1 MKANMTK
8 GCKYLLFVIGLTITC
23 VFLGGV
29 GDQTTAQNSL
39 PSPASRGK
47 QIYIQGTSPSGK
59 NVLAYVGDSSI
70 EVPAS
75 AMTCSN
81 CHGFDG
87 QGKPESGIT
96 PTNLTWEALTKPYG
110 VTHADRRTHPPYT
123 ERALE
128 LAITRGTDP
137 AGHKL
142 LSVMPRYAMSRE
154 DLADLIA
161 YLKLIGKDR
170 DPGITENEIVIGTA
184 GPTKGA
190 LGSMS
195 RVINSVTAAYFD
207 ELNSQGGIYDR
218 RIQVKFGA
226 TDDPPAATRAN
237 LERFL
242 KEQHIFALT
251 SVLAAGAEKEIMP
264 LMSQQE
270 VPLVGP
276 LTLFPQTDSP
286 LNRQVFYLLSGIEGQ
301 ARTLVEFAASKPEL
315 KRSRIAV
322 VLRQSENNSST
333 LKAINEQSKKDGFA
347 APQAYDYVRLDG
359 STMVKQ
365 LRQAGAEIVFF
376 LGGGEDAVLFMTEA
390 DKSGWFPTVFLP
402 NADDRLMAAPSGFNG
417 KIFLS
422 LPTSPTAQT
431 AIGAKEFRAFADKYK
446 LPSEHLATQLSA
458 YSSAKILAEAMRRV
472 GKDLSREKLI
482 QALEGF
488 YDYQTGL
495 TPAITYGPNRRIGA
509 MGAYVVTIDLK
520 EKRIVGA
527 SDWININ

>member
-1 MKANMTK
+1 MTR
-8 GCKYLLFVIGLTITC
+8 GCKYLLFVIGLTIT
-23 VFLGGV
+23 FIYLGSV
-29 GDQTTAQNSL
+29 SNHTTAQSSL
-39 PSPASRGK
+39 TSPTIRGK

-59 NVLAYVGDSSI
+59 DVLAYVGDSSI

-75 AMTCSN
+75 ALTCAG
-81 CHGFDG
+81 CHGLDG
-87 QGKPESGIT
+87 QGKTEGGVTAS
-96 PTNLTWEALTKPYG
+96 NLTWEALTKPYG
-110 VTHADRRTHPPYT
+110 VTHADGRKHPPYT

-142 LSVMPRYAMSRE
+142 QSVMPRYALSRE

-161 YLKLIGKDR
+161 YLKIVSKDR

-184 GPTKGA
+184 GPTKGP
-190 LGSMS
+190 LGNMS
-195 RVINSVTAAYFD
+195 RIINLVTTAYFD

-218 RIQVKFGA
+218 RIQVRFGA

-242 KEQHIFALT
+242 KEQNIFAMT
-251 SVLAAGAEKEIMP
+251 SVMAAGVEKEIMP
-264 LMSQQE
+264 LMGQRE

-286 LNRQVFYLLSGIEGQ
+286 LNRQVFYLLSGIDGQ
-301 ARTLVEFAASKPEL
+301 ARSLVEFAASKPEL
-315 KRSRIAV
+315 KRARIAV
-322 VLRQSENNSST
+322 VLRPSESNSGT
-333 LKAINEQSKKDGFA
+333 LKAINEQCKKDGFA
-347 APQAYDYVRLDG
+347 TPQVYDYVKLEA

-365 LRQAGAEIVFF
+365 LSQAGAEIVFL
-376 LGGGEDAVLFMTEA
+376 LGGAEDALAFMTEA
-390 DKSGWFPTVFLP
+390 DKSTWFPTIFLG
-402 NADDRLMAAPSGFNG
+402 NADDKLMAAPAGFNG
-417 KIFLS
+417 KIFFS
-422 LPTSPTAQT
+422 LPSSPTAPT

-446 LPSEHLATQLSA
+446 LPPDHVATQVSA

-488 YDYQTGL
+488 YEYQTGL

-509 MGAYVVTIDLK
+509 MGGYVVTIDLK
-520 EKRIVGA
+520 QKRIVGA
-527 SDWININ
+527 SDWINIY